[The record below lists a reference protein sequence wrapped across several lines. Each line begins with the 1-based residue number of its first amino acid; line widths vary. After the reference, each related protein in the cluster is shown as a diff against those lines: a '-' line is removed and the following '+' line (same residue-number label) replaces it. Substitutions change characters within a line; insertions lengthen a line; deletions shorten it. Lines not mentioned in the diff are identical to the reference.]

1 MNMECYAKHCDD
13 FTRLMHEG
21 RLLLTGEI
29 LERPHRGRPMFVGL
43 LLTGFGGDWITQG
56 NCWKCGAHHE
66 IGRCAWCHAA
76 ICQDLSGPKSAIF
89 AICDLR
95 VNRSIQSAIHIERF
109 KSSDSTSQHQHFL
122 LRVIAILALCP
133 SFSAIL

>member
-1 MNMECYAKHCDD
+1 MGFVGRDLDEV
-13 FTRLMHEG
+13 TRIMHEG
-21 RLLLTGEI
+21 TLTTGEKLI
-29 LERPHRGRPMFVGL
+29 RPHRGRPMFVGAQ
-43 LLTGFGGDWITQG
+43 LTGFRGDWITKRS
-56 NCWKCGAHHE
+56 CLVCGRPHD
-66 IGRCAWCHAA
+66 IGRCVWCQAG

-89 AICDLR
+89 AICDMR

-122 LRVIAILALCP
+122 LRVIAILAMCR

>member
-1 MNMECYAKHCDD
+1 MNRQRYEDVQMNMECYAKHCDD

-76 ICQDLSGPKSAIF
+76 ICQDLSGPKSVFLRF
-89 AICDLR
+89 AICGSIVR
-95 VNRSIQSAIHIERF
+95 FNRRF
-109 KSSDSTSQHQHFL
+109 TSSDSNRAIPHRNTNISFCES
-122 LRVIAILALCP
+122 LR
-133 SFSAIL
+133 F